1 MQITTSLCA
10 GVLSGLGLHSI
21 YACYRNQWKFIWWC
35 LQEKLLIL
43 ELSSHQR
50 CWNSWNHA
58 VFITDAFSSLAH
70 FCWMVLFF
78 QPSLVYLAASP
89 YHSICLT
96 GAPSFLRYNFGTISI
111 INVVFILVF
120 WILYCYSW
128 RQNLRRSPND
138 MLFESVPF
146 LHHCDT
152 NLVSIFTIFITP
164 QLSTY

>member
-1 MQITTSLCA
+1 MKIHMVMSARKTSNSRIVFTSKMLKQLKPCCFYYRCIQQP
-10 GVLSGLGLHSI
+10 GSFLLDGSI
-21 YACYRNQWKFIWWC
+21 
-35 LQEKLLIL
+35 
-43 ELSSHQR
+43 
-50 CWNSWNHA
+50 
-58 VFITDAFSSLAH
+58 
-70 FCWMVLFF
+70 F

-164 QLSTY
+164 AAEYLLVGKKMAFTL